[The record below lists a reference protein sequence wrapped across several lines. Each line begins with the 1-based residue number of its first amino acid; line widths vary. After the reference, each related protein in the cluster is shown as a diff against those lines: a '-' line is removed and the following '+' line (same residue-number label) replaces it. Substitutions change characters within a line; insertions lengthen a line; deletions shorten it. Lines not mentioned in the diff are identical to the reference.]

1 MAPIA
6 VKAPTGVKPT
16 ATPYGDKSMKRGR
29 SIKRS
34 STQRRP
40 QQLSP
45 HFAQAMQRQQSEDE
59 GEDEDEA
66 ATISD
71 RPSLQPYRRRERQ
84 SYINPRQHMLH
95 LPDSARP
102 ATSRSHKRDWNYHR
116 DQSPSPSFS
125 KKLPPSD
132 SLSQQPHIESH
143 FSIGT
148 VSMGMTSE
156 EFEALPPTIQRKYF
170 STLERLR
177 FAHTT
182 CCAGHSDHSLG
193 DYHSASSLA
202 SEEDIT
208 LASDHHHRHR
218 PNSARLYPN
227 QADHIY
233 GRLVDSGDR
242 QSRTSHSNHKSI
254 ILDATDEAFVKKRQS
269 QFPRS
274 SNYLDELYAPAPYS
288 TMSGSLGD
296 GFTKSSAVES
306 GVDSITE
313 SFRWLEESEDLDLR
327 LCLDN
332 ENQPS
337 PKQGKKKR
345 VPFPRHLSISKLS
358 FGRPSVQLSRPG
370 TRGGAMASPA
380 LSEQFVLSSMPSPTG
395 HFRRRSR
402 AMSLISPNKGQI
414 SDDSTLVDQAPSHY
428 QDPEARMKLR
438 VYLAS
443 PHKFDEAVEFG
454 FPSYDMQGGETSH
467 IRSFSRQ
474 GSSDRMHNL
483 NSDDVESLISDPASP
498 TDMASP
504 RTPMSMDHPS
514 VEHSPHIPHEG
525 TWPAN
530 YAQAPAS
537 SREMT
542 LRMTLTRPDLRADE
556 EQMYGWQK
564 PSSAKTQAHDG
575 SAQPR
580 SYVRASTTKDNIERQ
595 FAAFDQDNASADNSM
610 VKRFWNRVRRS

>member
-6 VKAPTGVKPT
+6 AKPPAGVKSTT
-16 ATPYGDKSMKRGR
+16 APHGDKSMKRGR

-45 HFAQAMQRQQSEDE
+45 LFAQTMQD
-59 GEDEDEA
+59 EDEDEA
-66 ATISD
+66 TTISD

-84 SYINPRQHMLH
+84 SYINPRQAMLH

-102 ATSRSHKRDWNYHR
+102 ATSRSHKRDWDHHR
-116 DQSPSPSFS
+116 DRSPSPSFT
-125 KKLPPSD
+125 KRLPPSD
-132 SLSQQPHIESH
+132 SLPQVESH
-143 FSIGT
+143 FSLGT
-148 VSMGMTSE
+148 ASLGMTSE
-156 EFEALPPTIQRKYF
+156 EFEALPPTVQRKYF

-182 CCAGHSDHSLG
+182 CCAGHSDQSLG
-193 DYHSASSLA
+193 DYDSASSLA
-202 SEEDIT
+202 SEDDIT
-208 LASDHHHRHR
+208 LASDHHHHHRAR

-227 QADHIY
+227 QVNHFP
-233 GRLVDSGDR
+233 DSGDR
-242 QSRTSHSNHKSI
+242 QSRSSHSNHKSI

-269 QFPRS
+269 QFPRP
-274 SNYLDELYAPAPYS
+274 SNYLDSLYPPVPYS
-288 TMSGSLGD
+288 TMSGSLGE
-296 GFTKSSAVES
+296 GFTTSPAAES
-306 GVDSITE
+306 GADSITE

-327 LCLDN
+327 LRLDD
-332 ENQPS
+332 EDQPS
-337 PKQGKKKR
+337 PKQTKKKR
-345 VPFPRHLSISKLS
+345 TPFPRHLSISKLS

-370 TRGGAMASPA
+370 TRGGAVASPA
-380 LSEQFVLSSMPSPTG
+380 MSEQFALSSMPSPTG

-402 AMSLISPNKGQI
+402 AMSLMSPNKGQI
-414 SDDSTLVDQAPSHY
+414 SDDSTLVDQTPSHY

-443 PHKFDEAVEFG
+443 PHKFDEAIEFG
-454 FPSYDMQGGETSH
+454 FPSYDMQGGAASH

-474 GSSDRMHNL
+474 DSSDRMHNL

-498 TDMASP
+498 TDLASP

-514 VEHSPHIPHEG
+514 VEHSPNLPHDG
-525 TWPAN
+525 AWPAN

-564 PSSAKTQAHDG
+564 ASSAKTQAHDG

-580 SYVRASTTKDNIERQ
+580 TYIRASTTKDNIERQ
-595 FAAFDQDNASADNSM
+595 FAAFDQDNASADSSM

>member
-1 MAPIA
+1 M
-6 VKAPTGVKPT
+6 
-16 ATPYGDKSMKRGR
+16 
-29 SIKRS
+29 S
-34 STQRRP
+34 S
-40 QQLSP
+40 S
-45 HFAQAMQRQQSEDE
+45 
-59 GEDEDEA
+59 
-66 ATISD
+66 
-71 RPSLQPYRRRERQ
+71 
-84 SYINPRQHMLH
+84 
-95 LPDSARP
+95 
-102 ATSRSHKRDWNYHR
+102 
-116 DQSPSPSFS
+116 
-125 KKLPPSD
+125 
-132 SLSQQPHIESH
+132 
-143 FSIGT
+143 
-148 VSMGMTSE
+148 
-156 EFEALPPTIQRKYF
+156 
-170 STLERLR
+170 
-177 FAHTT
+177 
-182 CCAGHSDHSLG
+182 
-193 DYHSASSLA
+193 
-202 SEEDIT
+202 
-208 LASDHHHRHR
+208 
-218 PNSARLYPN
+218 
-227 QADHIY
+227 
-233 GRLVDSGDR
+233 
-242 QSRTSHSNHKSI
+242 
-254 ILDATDEAFVKKRQS
+254 
-269 QFPRS
+269 
-274 SNYLDELYAPAPYS
+274 
-288 TMSGSLGD
+288 
-296 GFTKSSAVES
+296 FTKSPAVES

-313 SFRWLEESEDLDLR
+313 SFQWLEESEDLDLR
-327 LCLDN
+327 LCLDD

-380 LSEQFVLSSMPSPTG
+380 LSEPFVLSSMPSPTG

-443 PHKFDEAVEFG
+443 PHKFDEAIEFG

-467 IRSFSRQ
+467 VRSFSRQ

-483 NSDDVESLISDPASP
+483 ISDDVESLISDPASP

-504 RTPMSMDHPS
+504 RTPMSVDHPS
-514 VEHSPHIPHEG
+514 VEHSPHLPHEG

-564 PSSAKTQAHDG
+564 PSSVKTQAHDG

-580 SYVRASTTKDNIERQ
+580 SYVRATTTKDNIEKQ

>member
-1 MAPIA
+1 M
-6 VKAPTGVKPT
+6 
-16 ATPYGDKSMKRGR
+16 
-29 SIKRS
+29 
-34 STQRRP
+34 
-40 QQLSP
+40 
-45 HFAQAMQRQQSEDE
+45 
-59 GEDEDEA
+59 
-66 ATISD
+66 
-71 RPSLQPYRRRERQ
+71 
-84 SYINPRQHMLH
+84 
-95 LPDSARP
+95 
-102 ATSRSHKRDWNYHR
+102 
-116 DQSPSPSFS
+116 
-125 KKLPPSD
+125 
-132 SLSQQPHIESH
+132 
-143 FSIGT
+143 
-148 VSMGMTSE
+148 
-156 EFEALPPTIQRKYF
+156 
-170 STLERLR
+170 ERLR

-208 LASDHHHRHR
+208 LASDHHHHHHRHR

>member
-16 ATPYGDKSMKRGR
+16 TAPYNDKSMKRGR
-29 SIKRS
+29 SVRRS

-45 HFAQAMQRQQSEDE
+45 HFAQTTQGQQDQD
-59 GEDEDEA
+59 EDEDED

-71 RPSLQPYRRRERQ
+71 HPRLQMYRRRERQ

-102 ATSRSHKRDWNYHR
+102 ATSRSHKRDWNHHR
-116 DQSPSPSFS
+116 DRSRSPSFS

-132 SLSQQPHIESH
+132 SLSQQPHAESY
-143 FSIGT
+143 SSLGT
-148 VSMGMTSE
+148 SSMGMTSE

-182 CCAGHSDHSLG
+182 CCAGHSDQSLG
-193 DYHSASSLA
+193 EYHSTSSLA

-208 LASDHHHRHR
+208 LASDHLHRVR
-218 PNSARLYPN
+218 PNSARFYPN
-227 QADHIY
+227 QADYFY
-233 GRLVDSGDR
+233 GRPVDSGDR
-242 QSRTSHSNHKSI
+242 QAHTSHSNYKSI
-254 ILDATDEAFVKKRQS
+254 ILDATDEAFVKINKRQS
-269 QFPRS
+269 QLSRS
-274 SNYLDELYAPAPYS
+274 RNYLDEHHSPALYS
-288 TMSGSLGD
+288 TMSSSHND
-296 GFTKSSAVES
+296 GFTQSPAMES

-313 SFRWLEESEDLDLR
+313 SFRWLEEGEDLDLR
-327 LCLDN
+327 LCLDD
-332 ENQPS
+332 ETQPN

-370 TRGGAMASPA
+370 TRGAALASPA
-380 LSEQFVLSSMPSPTG
+380 LSEQFVLSSTPNPSG

-402 AMSLISPNKGQI
+402 AMSLISPNKGQM

-443 PHKFDEAVEFG
+443 PHKFDEAIEFG

-467 IRSFSRQ
+467 VRSFSRQ

-483 NSDDVESLISDPASP
+483 TSDDVESLISDPASP

-504 RTPMSMDHPS
+504 RTPMSMDHLS
-514 VEHSPHIPHEG
+514 VEHSPHLPHEG
-525 TWPAN
+525 AWPAN

-564 PSSAKTQAHDG
+564 PSSAKSQANNG

-580 SYVRASTTKDNIERQ
+580 SYARATTTKDSIEKQ

>member
-1 MAPIA
+1 M
-6 VKAPTGVKPT
+6 
-16 ATPYGDKSMKRGR
+16 
-29 SIKRS
+29 
-34 STQRRP
+34 
-40 QQLSP
+40 
-45 HFAQAMQRQQSEDE
+45 
-59 GEDEDEA
+59 
-66 ATISD
+66 
-71 RPSLQPYRRRERQ
+71 
-84 SYINPRQHMLH
+84 
-95 LPDSARP
+95 
-102 ATSRSHKRDWNYHR
+102 
-116 DQSPSPSFS
+116 
-125 KKLPPSD
+125 
-132 SLSQQPHIESH
+132 
-143 FSIGT
+143 
-148 VSMGMTSE
+148 
-156 EFEALPPTIQRKYF
+156 
-170 STLERLR
+170 ERLR
-177 FAHTT
+177 FAHTA

-193 DYHSASSLA
+193 DYHSTSSLA

-208 LASDHHHRHR
+208 LASDHHYRVR
-218 PNSARLYPN
+218 PNSARLHPN

-233 GRLVDSGDR
+233 GRPIDSGDR

-269 QFPRS
+269 QFPKS
-274 SNYLDELYAPAPYS
+274 GNYLDELYPSPYS

-296 GFTKSSAVES
+296 GFTKSPAVES
-306 GVDSITE
+306 GTDSITE
-313 SFRWLEESEDLDLR
+313 SLRWLEESEDLDLR
-327 LCLDN
+327 LCLDDD
-332 ENQPS
+332 NQPS

-380 LSEQFVLSSMPSPTG
+380 MSEQFVLSSMPSPTG

-402 AMSLISPNKGQI
+402 AMSLMSPNKAQI

-443 PHKFDEAVEFG
+443 PHKFDEAIEFG
-454 FPSYDMQGGETSH
+454 FPSYEGGETTH

-564 PSSAKTQAHDG
+564 PSSAKAQAHDG